1 MRPGRNSQ
9 EQPWGK
15 VLFPHQ
21 GIVVVRPLSC
31 VQFFVAPWT
40 SAHQAPLS
48 STIPQD
54 LLRLMS
60 IELVMLSN
68 HLILGYPHFPFAFN
82 LSQHEGLSQ

>member
-1 MRPGRNSQ
+1 MSDDS
-9 EQPWGK
+9 
-15 VLFPHQ
+15 VT
-21 GIVVVRPLSC
+21 
-31 VQFFVAPWT
+31 PWT

-68 HLILGYPHFPFAFN
+68 HLILGCPHFPDGETEAWESSVQVQDHRASEKQSWD
-82 LSQHEGLSQ
+82 LTLVL